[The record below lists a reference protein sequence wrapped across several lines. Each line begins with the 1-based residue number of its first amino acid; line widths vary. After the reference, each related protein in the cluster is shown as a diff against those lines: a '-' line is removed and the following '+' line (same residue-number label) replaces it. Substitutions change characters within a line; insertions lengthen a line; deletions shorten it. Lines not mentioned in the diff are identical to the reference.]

1 MKSTQAMRD
10 RARELMSKERDD
22 YDRAFECVL
31 DDLEGLLRVAPG
43 AQAGPA
49 YHRLSISQLAL
60 AFGVSDDK
68 AFEAVGMLGD
78 LHRESAAPPARSTAM
93 SDEVTTLRRQLAT
106 AKDQRNAWQKVAQ
119 QAGVCMACAMGAPEP
134 YGCTDCL
141 NTGWDGGAP
150 HGFIPAPTP
159 SAVTSAKPVMWEW
172 RSRFKG
178 GTWDAWESGRYGGEA
193 PPGMEVEERTIPA
206 PTTSPEP
213 DAVRLA
219 VVDPTDLPDDLAEII
234 EKELMTWRGTN
245 GGIYAIHAAAL
256 GVSITLRAALSRPAH
271 GGKMDVSFMAE
282 EISTFLNSIE
292 GDGYGGMAAFEI
304 VRGYASALSIPRNER
319 GGSDV

>member
-78 LHRESAAPPARSTAM
+78 LHRESAAPPARSTAT
-93 SDEVTTLRRQLAT
+93 SDGLNHLETLFSEVVDRWVAD
-106 AKDQRNAWQKVAQ
+106 DQSP
-119 QAGVCMACAMGAPEP
+119 QAISSLQFALGAVRDEMHR
-134 YGCTDCL
+134 
-141 NTGWDGGAP
+141 A
-150 HGFIPAPTP
+150 APTP
-159 SAVTSAKPVMWEW
+159 SDARDAEPVHLFELPELKYAAFIEAIGGNKPPTQALIDLIRGHDANQKRVEDARSDAMTVEPVAWICELAYAISSDAREYSDW
-172 RSRFKG
+172 RQYLSTVKPCVPVRSIRNLRALYA
-178 GTWDAWESGRYGGEA
+178 TR
-193 PPGMEVEERTIPA
+193 PA
-206 PTTSPEP
+206 PAP
-213 DAVRLA
+213 DAVEALRPFADYQLRMVA
-219 VVDPTDLPDDLAEII
+219 FAASVKPADLHGYQWVACFDGPMQPEF
-234 EKELMTWRGTN
+234 R
-245 GGIYAIHAAAL
+245 HFAAAK
-256 GVSITLRAALSRPAH
+256 AALL
-271 GGKMDVSFMAE
+271 VS
-282 EISTFLNSIE
+282 
-292 GDGYGGMAAFEI
+292 
-304 VRGYASALSIPRNER
+304 RNER